1 MAKERT
7 IYEDIK
13 LHLCDPIDEK
23 CPWEGP
29 IPIPVIEEEVEE
41 EEVKNFGVDV
51 AERDS
56 ELAAAE
62 AARLALLVKP

>member
-23 CPWEGP
+23 CPWEEP
-29 IPIPVIEEEVEE
+29 IPIPVIE
-41 EEVKNFGVDV
+41 
-51 AERDS
+51 
-56 ELAAAE
+56 
-62 AARLALLVKP
+62 